1 MVVEKEVVETAK
13 RMRKAF
19 SNIQCFVFEKQE
31 LEVVRKTINTIGLR
45 GLVRL
50 RLADPK
56 YPHLYIVEPDTRD
69 CEKDCESKALK
80 KIANGEVREE
90 LKKYFLSSFIRQCI
104 NYCIHEKTKSILSI
118 IDKFL
123 GKSI

>member
-1 MVVEKEVVETAK
+1 MPEKEIIEMAK
-13 RMRKAF
+13 RMRQAF
-19 SNIQCFVFEKQE
+19 SNVQCFVFEKQE
-31 LEVVRKTINTIGLR
+31 LQLVKKTINAIGLR

-56 YPHLYIVEPDTRD
+56 YPYLYIVEPDIRD

-90 LKKYFLSSFIRQCI
+90 LKKYFLTSFIRQCI

-123 GKSI
+123 GKEK